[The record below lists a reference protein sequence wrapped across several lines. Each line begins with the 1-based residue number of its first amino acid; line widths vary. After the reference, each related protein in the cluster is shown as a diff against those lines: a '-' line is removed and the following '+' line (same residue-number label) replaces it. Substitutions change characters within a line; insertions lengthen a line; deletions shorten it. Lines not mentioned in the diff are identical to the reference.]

1 MPIYEFLCRD
11 CNTIFNFFSR
21 RINTDKVPDCP
32 KCGRELK
39 KLLSP
44 FATIGKANE
53 PGRDDLP
60 PGFDKAK
67 MERALGDLAQETEKM
82 NEEDPQALARLMR
95 RFSDKTG
102 LVLNENM
109 EKALSRL
116 EAGEDPN
123 QIEQEMGDIFS
134 EDENL
139 PFEFKK
145 TRKKAGLNPPA
156 HDETLYEMD

>member
-32 KCGRELK
+32 KCGRKLK
-39 KLLSP
+39 KLMSS

-53 PGRDDLP
+53 PGDEDLP
-60 PGFDKAK
+60 SGFDEAK
-67 MERALGDLAQETEKM
+67 MERALGDLAQEAEKM
-82 NEEDPQALARLMR
+82 NEEDPKAMARLMR

-109 EKALSRL
+109 EKALARL
-116 EAGEDPN
+116 EAGEDPSR
-123 QIEQEMGDIFS
+123 IEQEMGDVFA
-134 EDENL
+134 EDGNL

-145 TRKKAGLNPPA
+145 SRKTAGVKPPV
-156 HDETLYEMD
+156 HDEKLYEMD

>member
-1 MPIYEFLCRD
+1 MPIYEFFCKD
-11 CNTIFNFFSR
+11 CNTVFNFFSR

-32 KCGRELK
+32 KCGRKLK
-39 KLLSP
+39 KLLSS

-53 PGRDDLP
+53 PKGEDLP
-60 PGFDKAK
+60 SGFDEAK
-67 MERALGDLAQETEKM
+67 MERALGDLAQEAEKM
-82 NEEDPQALARLMR
+82 NEEDPRAMARLMR

-123 QIEQEMGDIFS
+123 QIEQEMGDVFS
-134 EDENL
+134 EDGDL

-145 TRKKAGLNPPA
+145 SRKTAGGKAPV
-156 HDETLYEMD
+156 HDETLYEME